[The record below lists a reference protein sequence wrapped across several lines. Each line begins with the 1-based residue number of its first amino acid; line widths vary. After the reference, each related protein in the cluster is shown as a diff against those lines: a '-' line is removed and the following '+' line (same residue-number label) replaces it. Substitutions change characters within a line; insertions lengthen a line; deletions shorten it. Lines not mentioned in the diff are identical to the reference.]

1 MKKRPINTSAK
12 RTSPEARPSGRDKT
26 AVQTKPRAQSRAK
39 LPAGIDPKWAW
50 HYRVLVTLRDRLMRE
65 TNETQAEATAPIEP
79 HSSHPADSA
88 TDEFDHD
95 LALVVL
101 SREQNALT
109 EITDAI
115 ERMRNGTYGVCME
128 TRLPIPAARLRAL
141 PWCRYSREVEER
153 LEKAG
158 AVPRPRVAR
167 AQSLRGP
174 GSTIPGTGEI
184 PREGT
189 ENEPK
194 EADEPSAGTATVEDV
209 LREAEETESEP

>member
-1 MKKRPINTSAK
+1 MKKRPNNTSAK
-12 RTSPEARPSGRDKT
+12 RTSPVARPSGSDSTSVKR
-26 AVQTKPRAQSRAK
+26 KPHARSRAT
-39 LPAGIDPKWAW
+39 LPAGIDQKWAW

-65 TNETQAEATAPIEP
+65 SNETQAEATAPIEP

-95 LALVVL
+95 LALVML

-115 ERMRNGTYGVCME
+115 ERIRNGRYGMCLE
-128 TRLPIPAARLRAL
+128 TRRPIPAARLRAL

-158 AVPRPRVAR
+158 AVPRLRVAR

-184 PREGT
+184 PREGA

-194 EADEPSAGTATVEDV
+194 QADEPSAGSATVEDV
-209 LREAEETESEP
+209 LRESEEAESAP